1 MPSIPEPTSRLCDGL
16 SRRELLH
23 LGGLAAIGLSGPP
36 LFLAASLTA
45 STPVN
50 GGRGKAKACIL
61 LFPYGSPPQ
70 HETFDPK
77 PDAPVE
83 VRGELGSIV
92 TRVPG
97 LRICDR
103 LPRIAQIM
111 DRVTVVRSVTHPY
124 PVHGVAYALTGL
136 PTYTPALEA
145 SPRDSQ
151 HWPFVGSVVDYLD
164 ERQRRGASSAL
175 PRNVALPWMLN
186 SKADLLVNAGPFAA
200 FLGQIHDPVWT
211 DYDGVGTRVAPE
223 YTQGQA
229 KRFLDPFAGTTPQ
242 GKFVFSAGGTSLDDV
257 PVERLNQR
265 LALLSRS
272 EAARRGLGT
281 PVGGGVARHRAQALA
296 LLTAP
301 ALRQALDLGCEPL
314 PSRERYGMTLFGQ
327 SCLAARR
334 LVEAGC
340 RFVTV
345 FWDGYG
351 QFANCAWDTHQNHF
365 PRLKEYLLPGFDAA
379 YSALIADLDD
389 RGLLDETLVVWMSEH
404 GRTPRI
410 DSKWK
415 GGGRDHWSRVYSVA
429 LAGGGA
435 ARGRVV
441 GASDNLGGEV
451 KNTPVSPK
459 DLLATMVHLL
469 GHDPE
474 TTMLDRV
481 GRPVPVVG
489 EGRTRRELLA

>member
-1 MPSIPEPTSRLCDGL
+1 MPSTPGPTRRPCDGL
-16 SRRELLH
+16 SRRDLLR
-23 LGGLAAIGLSGPP
+23 LSGLAAVGLSGTPS
-36 LFLAASLTA
+36 LAA
-45 STPVN
+45 STPVT

-83 VRGELGSIV
+83 VRGELGSIA

-103 LPRIAQIM
+103 LTRIARVM

-124 PVHGVAYALTGL
+124 PVHGVAYALSGL

-145 SPRDSQ
+145 SPKDSR

-164 ERQRRGASSAL
+164 QRRGRGASSAL

-200 FLGQIHDPVWT
+200 FLGQVYDPVWT
-211 DYDGVGTRVAPE
+211 DYDGPGTRIAPE

-229 KRFLDPFAGTTPQ
+229 KRFLDPFAGTTHR
-242 GKFVFSAGGTSLDDV
+242 GKFVFSAGGTALDKV
-257 PVERLNQR
+257 PAERLNRR
-265 LALLSRS
+265 LALLGKH
-272 EAARRGLGT
+272 EAARGGAD
-281 PVGGGVARHRAQALA
+281 GGGRQRAQALA
-296 LLTAP
+296 LLSAT
-301 ALRQALDLGCEPL
+301 ALRRAVDLAREPL
-314 PSRERYGMTLFGQ
+314 RSRERYGMTLFGQ

-389 RGLLDETLVVWMSEH
+389 RGLLDETLVVWLSEH
-404 GRTPRI
+404 GRTPRT

-429 LAGGGA
+429 LAGGGV

-441 GASDNLGGEV
+441 GASDKLGGEV
-451 KNTPVSPK
+451 KSTPVSPK

-474 TTMLDRV
+474 TTMLDRE

-489 EGRTRRELLA
+489 DGRARPELLA

>member
-1 MPSIPEPTSRLCDGL
+1 MPTRRPCGGI
-16 SRRELLH
+16 SRRELLR
-23 LGGLAAIGLSGPP
+23 LSGLAAVGLSGAPSLP
-36 LFLAASLTA
+36 ASA
-45 STPVN
+45 PVIE
-50 GGRGKAKACIL
+50 GRGKAKACIL

-83 VRGELGSIV
+83 VRGELGSIA
-92 TRVPG
+92 TRAPG
-97 LRICDR
+97 LRVCDR
-103 LPRIAQIM
+103 LPRIARVM

-124 PVHGVAYALTGL
+124 PVHGVAYALSGL

-145 SPRDSQ
+145 SPRDSR

-164 ERQRRGASSAL
+164 QRRGRGARSAL

-200 FLGQIHDPVWT
+200 FLGQVHDPVWT
-211 DYDGVGTRVAPE
+211 DYDGPGTRIAPE

-229 KRFLDPFAGTTPQ
+229 KRFLDPFAGTTSR
-242 GKFVFSAGGTSLDDV
+242 GKFAFSAGGTALNNV
-257 PVERLNQR
+257 PAERLNRR
-265 LALLSRS
+265 LALLGRH
-272 EAARRGLGT
+272 EAARRGYDGGA
-281 PVGGGVARHRAQALA
+281 GGGAARQRAQALA
-296 LLTAP
+296 LLSAT
-301 ALRQALDLGCEPL
+301 ALRQALDLAREPL
-314 PSRERYGMTLFGQ
+314 RSRERYGMTLFGQ

-365 PRLKEYLLPGFDAA
+365 PRLKDYLLPGFDAA

-389 RGLLDETLVVWMSEH
+389 RGLLDETLVVWLSEH

-415 GGGRDHWSRVYSVA
+415 GGGRDHWSRAYSVA
-429 LAGGGA
+429 LAGGGV

-441 GASDNLGGEV
+441 GASDRLGGEV
-451 KNTPVSPK
+451 KSTPVSPK

-474 TTMLDRV
+474 TTMLDRE

-489 EGRTRRELLA
+489 DGRARPELLA